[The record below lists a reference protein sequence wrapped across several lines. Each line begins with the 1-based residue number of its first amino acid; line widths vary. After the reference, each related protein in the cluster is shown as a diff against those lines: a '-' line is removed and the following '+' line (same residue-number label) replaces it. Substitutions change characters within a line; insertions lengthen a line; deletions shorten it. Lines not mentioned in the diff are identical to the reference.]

1 LQARLELKA
10 REESRLVAI
19 EVFEDFLE
27 LGELLWG
34 DSLASLLDDFLLDDR
49 LLVVDCTDE
58 LFVGSLDGGEGEVGV
73 WVARDTSVVD
83 LLVELSKSRELG

>member
-1 LQARLELKA
+1 MQARLELET

-27 LGELLWG
+27 LGELLG
-34 DSLASLLDDFLLDDR
+34 SDSLASLLDDFLLDDG
-49 LLVVDCTDE
+49 LLVVDRTSE

-73 WVARDTSVVD
+73 WVASDTSVVD
-83 LLVELSKSRELG
+83 LLVEFLESRELG